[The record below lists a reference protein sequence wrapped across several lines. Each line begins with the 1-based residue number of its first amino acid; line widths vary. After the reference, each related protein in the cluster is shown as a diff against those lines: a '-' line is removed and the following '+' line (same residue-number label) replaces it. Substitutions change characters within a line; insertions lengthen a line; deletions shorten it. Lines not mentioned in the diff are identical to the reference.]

1 MSFSSDRREFLKRGL
16 AVTATV
22 LAGGRLS
29 LTDTHESLA
38 QGFPDLVVVNGSDPA
53 AMTRTAVDALGG
65 MGRFVKPGN
74 KVVLKPN
81 MSFSSG
87 PAAASNT
94 HPAVVAEVARMCIQ
108 SGASRVSVLDNVLH
122 TPEECLSLSQ
132 IPATCAAIPQTT
144 VNVVKSKR
152 LYRQVNVPAG
162 RQVKSMEAVAEVL
175 DADVLIAIP
184 VGKSHASSGVSLSM
198 KGMMGLISDRNSFH
212 GRYDLHEAIV
222 DMVTVLKPHLVVIDG
237 TRILSTGG
245 PGGPGKVIPL
255 NVIIASPD
263 MVAADAQMIALGTWY
278 NRKFEPGQVKHVRLA
293 AERGLGRMDL
303 KNLNV
308 RNIKT

>member
-22 LAGGRLS
+22 FAGGRFS
-29 LTDTHESLA
+29 LMDPQESCA
-38 QGFPDLVVVNGSDPA
+38 QDFPDLVVANGSDPA
-53 AMTRTAVDALGG
+53 AMTRAAVDALGG

-87 PAAASNT
+87 PAAAANT
-94 HPAVVAEVARMCIQ
+94 HPAVVGEVARMCIQ
-108 SGASRVSVLDNVLH
+108 AGASKISVLDNVLH
-122 TPEECLSLSQ
+122 TPDECLSLSQ
-132 IPATCAAIPQTT
+132 IPATCAVIPQTT

-152 LYRQVNVPAG
+152 LYRQVEVPAG
-162 RQVKSMEAVAEVL
+162 RQVKSLEAVAEVL
-175 DADVLIAIP
+175 DADVLIAVP
-184 VGKSHASSGVSLSM
+184 VGKSHAASGVSLSM
-198 KGMMGLISDRNSFH
+198 KGMMGLIYDRNSFH
-212 GRYDLHEAIV
+212 SRYDLHEAIV

-237 TRILSTGG
+237 TRILSSGG
-245 PGGPGKVIPL
+245 PGGPGKIIPL
-255 NVIIASPD
+255 NIVIASPD

-278 NRKFEPGQVKHVRLA
+278 DRPFEPRQVKHVRLA

-303 KNLNV
+303 QNLNV

>member
-22 LAGGRLS
+22 FAGGRFS
-29 LTDTHESLA
+29 LMDPQESSA
-38 QGFPDLVVVNGSDPA
+38 QDFPDLVVANGSDPA
-53 AMTRTAVDALGG
+53 AMTRAAVDALGG

-87 PAAASNT
+87 PAAAANT
-94 HPAVVAEVARMCIQ
+94 HPAVVGEVARMCVQ
-108 SGASRVSVLDNVLH
+108 AGASKISVLDNVLH
-122 TPEECLSLSQ
+122 TPDECLSLSQ
-132 IPATCAAIPQTT
+132 IPATCAVIPQTT

-152 LYRQVNVPAG
+152 LYRQVEVPAG
-162 RQVKSMEAVAEVL
+162 RQVKSLEAVAEVL
-175 DADVLIAIP
+175 DADVLIAVP
-184 VGKSHASSGVSLSM
+184 VGKSHAASGVSLSM
-198 KGMMGLISDRNSFH
+198 KGMMGLIYDRNSFH
-212 GRYDLHEAIV
+212 SRYDLHEAIV

-237 TRILSTGG
+237 TRILSSGG
-245 PGGPGKVIPL
+245 PGGPGKIIPL
-255 NVIIASPD
+255 NIVIASPD

-278 NRKFEPGQVKHVRLA
+278 DRPFEPGQVKHVRLA